1 MRFFYA
7 DPGLRNNL
15 GHHAN
20 SCRAIVN
27 ELRCRGI
34 GVEVFGFAGMDK
46 ALQTELA
53 AVPHF
58 RLYTYR
64 RTDGDPISGWLNFF
78 QLGTAVTQEDL
89 AKLPDVAANDLLYVN
104 SARPIQLMALI
115 SWVISLPKDRSPQ
128 IVLEFA
134 TAPGLDVVFTPS
146 GPELHL
152 KDPRVNAN
160 AVLYRF
166 AAKHLQRL
174 DLSRFH
180 MATGA
185 ARNVVGID
193 AAGSP
198 AT

>member
-15 GHHAN
+15 GHHAD

-27 ELRCRGI
+27 ELRCRGL

-58 RLYTYR
+58 RAFTYR
-64 RTDGDPISGWLNFF
+64 RTDSDPISGWLNFF
-78 QLGTAVTQEDL
+78 HLGTGVTQEDL

-128 IVLEFA
+128 IILEFA

-152 KDPRVNAN
+152 KDPRVNASQKYLKFQLPCAACSN
-160 AVLYRF
+160 FCVGYPRMARVPPVL
-166 AAKHLQRL
+166 
-174 DLSRFH
+174 LS
-180 MATGA
+180 T
-185 ARNVVGID
+185 
-193 AAGSP
+193 
-198 AT
+198 